1 MVDCYRVLG
10 LNRRFILMGKVRVLG
25 VVRALDSLERLLIVR
40 GIGLSLFYCTV
51 NIVLVVI
58 RVSNEEVW
66 VKFTCLQ

>member
-1 MVDCYRVLG
+1 
-10 LNRRFILMGKVRVLG
+10 MGKVRVLG

-51 NIVLVVI
+51 NIVLVI

>member
-1 MVDCYRVLG
+1 
-10 LNRRFILMGKVRVLG
+10 MGKVRVLG

-40 GIGLSLFYCTV
+40 GIVLSLFYCTV